1 LDSPLPRNEGVLF
14 VFAVAAVGGFATG
27 FLATF
32 FACQFSGY
40 RSAIKIPGE
49 QELADFTLTDQ
60 LGSLFTLSSVKGK
73 AVLI

>member
-1 LDSPLPRNEGVLF
+1 MF

-60 LGSLFTLSSVKGK
+60 LGSSFTLSSVKGK
-73 AVLI
+73 AILI

>member
-1 LDSPLPRNEGVLF
+1 MRGFCLFLLLRPL
-14 VFAVAAVGGFATG
+14 GGFATG

-60 LGSLFTLSSVKGK
+60 LGSSFTLSSVKGK
-73 AVLI
+73 AILI